1 MRIEKGL
8 YYTKEHE
15 WLKVEDNVAWIG
27 ISDYAQEHLGN
38 VVYVELPEEEDEVE
52 RGETVASL
60 ESVKAASDIY
70 APVSGTVVEINEALE
85 DEPGLVN
92 SEPYETWIVKLE
104 MSDEEELGDLFSS
117 EEYEK
122 FLTEEE

>member
-38 VVYVELPEEEDEVE
+38 IVYVEWPEEENEVE
-52 RGETVASL
+52 KGETIASL

-122 FLTEEE
+122 FLKEEE

>member
-117 EEYEK
+117 EEYEN
-122 FLTEEE
+122 FLKEEE

>member
-1 MRIEKGL
+1 MRIEKGF

-52 RGETVASL
+52 KGETIASL

-122 FLTEEE
+122 FLKEEE

>member
-38 VVYVELPEEEDEVE
+38 VVYVELPKEEDEVE

-122 FLTEEE
+122 FLKEEE

>member
-52 RGETVASL
+52 KGETIASL

-92 SEPYETWIVKLE
+92 SESYETWIVKLE

-122 FLTEEE
+122 FLKEEE

>member
-92 SEPYETWIVKLE
+92 SEPYETWIVRLE

-122 FLTEEE
+122 FLKEEE

>member
-1 MRIEKGL
+1 VRIEKGL

-104 MSDEEELGDLFSS
+104 MRWTCRL
-117 EEYEK
+117 
-122 FLTEEE
+122 

>member
-1 MRIEKGL
+1 VRIEKGL

-52 RGETVASL
+52 KGETVASL

-122 FLTEEE
+122 FLKEEE

>member
-52 RGETVASL
+52 KGETVASL

-122 FLTEEE
+122 FLKEEE

>member
-60 ESVKAASDIY
+60 ESSKDRKS
-70 APVSGTVVEINEALE
+70 VV
-85 DEPGLVN
+85 
-92 SEPYETWIVKLE
+92 
-104 MSDEEELGDLFSS
+104 
-117 EEYEK
+117 
-122 FLTEEE
+122 

>member
-1 MRIEKGL
+1 M
-8 YYTKEHE
+8 
-15 WLKVEDNVAWIG
+15 
-27 ISDYAQEHLGN
+27 
-38 VVYVELPEEEDEVE
+38 PEEEDEVE
-52 RGETVASL
+52 KGETIASL

-122 FLTEEE
+122 FLKEEE

>member
-1 MRIEKGL
+1 M
-8 YYTKEHE
+8 
-15 WLKVEDNVAWIG
+15 
-27 ISDYAQEHLGN
+27 
-38 VVYVELPEEEDEVE
+38 E

-122 FLTEEE
+122 FLKEEE

>member
-122 FLTEEE
+122 FLKEEE

>member
-52 RGETVASL
+52 KGETIASL

-122 FLTEEE
+122 FLKEEE